1 MKFLGLLLSLTI
13 WGILLTI
20 GLAACGTGGETMLN
34 GYLDTHQVQLRQPL
48 SSDTRAVRFV
58 IEPGTPARV
67 IGQNLVK
74 AGLIADDRLFEAY
87 VRANKLDQRLA
98 AGAFILAPS
107 MTMVEIVETLQYAEA
122 SSVTLTIPEGWRR
135 EQIADYLVAAG
146 VFTDTTTAAENYRHQ
161 TATSDLTGLD
171 PSRYPFLQ
179 GRPAGVSLEGYLFP
193 DTYRLPASGATAL
206 DVLQRQL
213 DNFAARVLPL
223 YEKAVADHT
232 TDMELYQ
239 VLILASIV
247 EREAVVPAER
257 PIIAGVYLNRLAKGI
272 KLEADPTVQYA
283 MGYQK
288 AAATWWKTPVSLDE
302 YGAVDSPY
310 NTYLYPG
317 LPPGPIANPGLS
329 SIEAVLQPA
338 QHDYLYF
345 VARPDQSGE
354 HVFAK
359 TFEEQQKNVEKYQ
372 RGN

>member
-1 MKFLGLLLSLTI
+1 MKSRCLLLPLTI
-13 WGILLTI
+13 WSILLAL
-20 GLAACGTGGETMLN
+20 GAAACGTGNETMLS
-34 GYLDTHQVQLRQPL
+34 GYLSTHQAQLKQPV
-48 SSDTRAVRFV
+48 SVDTRAVRFV
-58 IEPGTPARV
+58 VQPGTPARI

-87 VRANKLDQRLA
+87 VRVNGLDQRLA
-98 AGAFILAPS
+98 AGTFILAPS

-122 SSVTLTIPEGWRR
+122 TSVTITIPEGWRR

-146 VFTDTTTAAENYRHQ
+146 IFTSTATVAEDYRRQ

-193 DTYRLPASGATAL
+193 DTYKLPTGGATAV

-213 DNFAARVLPL
+213 DDFATKVLPV
-223 YEKAVADHT
+223 YDKAVADHT
-232 TDMELYQ
+232 TDMALYQ

-257 PIIAGVYLNRLAKGI
+257 PLIAGVYLNRLAKGM

-288 AAATWWKTPVSLDE
+288 AAGTWWKTPVSLEE
-302 YGAVDSPY
+302 YGAVNSPY

-329 SIEAVLQPA
+329 SIEAVLIPA
-338 QHDYLYF
+338 KHDYLYF
-345 VARPDQSGE
+345 VARPDHSGE

-359 TFEEQQKNVEKYQ
+359 TFEEQEKNVEQYQ
-372 RGN
+372 QGN